1 MINIEKQVTVSGF
14 ADEYSPSFDEQ
25 LAALGRLGVSHIELR
40 GIDGVNV
47 SDLTPEKL
55 REVRSRLEAA
65 GIRVSSIGSPI
76 GKINIR
82 DDFTQHMDK
91 LKRTLEIQKELSA
104 PYIRMFSF
112 YLPEG
117 STPADCRGEVM
128 DRLGAMVE
136 EAKRWEAVLLH
147 ENEKAIYGDTAARCL
162 DIMDELGCDNLRAVF
177 DFANFLEVG
186 QPTMEAFDML
196 RPYIEYVHIKDA
208 DENKKIVPAGRGAGR
223 VEDIL
228 HKLLSS
234 GWEGVLSLEPHL
246 TDFAGLAALEHD
258 PKERGSAMS
267 PAEAW
272 ELALS
277 SLRGIL
283 AGLDGKGVPA

>member
-25 LAALGRLGVSHIELR
+25 LAALNRLGVSHIELR

-55 REVRSRLEAA
+55 REVRGKLASA

-117 STPADCRGEVM
+117 SAPADCRGEVM

-147 ENEKAIYGDTAARCL
+147 ENEKAIYGDAAARCL
-162 DIMDELGCDNLRAVF
+162 DIMEELGCDNLRAVF

-258 PKERGSAMS
+258 PKKRGSAMS

-283 AGLDGKGVPA
+283 ARLDGKGVPA